1 MELNTHKPMTIN
13 CNGKLLDLAHPQ
25 VMGILNI
32 TPDSFYPES
41 RKQSDDEIELRAMAI
56 HSEGA
61 SIIDIGAYS
70 SRPGAADISR
80 EEEMQRLRK
89 GLGAVRRVLPE
100 SIVSVDTFRA
110 DVAKMCVEEYGVDMI
125 NDISAGELD
134 GEMFKTVSMLNVPYV
149 IMHMK
154 GNPRTMQQDTS
165 YKDIVGE
172 EILYFSKKI
181 NQLHDLGVNDIIVDP
196 GFGFSKTLE
205 QNYLLMSH
213 MEELKELG
221 MPILVGISR
230 KSMIYKLL
238 GGTPDGAL
246 NGTTVL
252 NTVALSKGSDIL
264 RVHDVK
270 ACVEAVAIYCKLQS
284 NS

>member
-1 MELNTHKPMTIN
+1 MELNTHKAMTIN
-13 CNGKLLDLAHPQ
+13 CNGKLLDLARPQ

-41 RKQSDDEIELRAMAI
+41 RKQSDGEIESRAMAI

-61 SIIDIGAYS
+61 SIMDVGAYS
-70 SRPGAADISR
+70 SRPGAADISC

-89 GLGAVRRVLPE
+89 GLGTVRRVLPE

-134 GEMFKTVSMLNVPYV
+134 SEMFKTVSMLNVPYV

-154 GNPRTMQQDTS
+154 GNPRTMQQSAS
-165 YKDIVGE
+165 YEDIVGE

-181 NQLHDLGVNDIIVDP
+181 NQLHDLGVSDIIVDP

-252 NTVALSKGSDIL
+252 NTVALSKGADIL

-270 ACVEAVAIYCKLQS
+270 ACVEAVTIYCKLQP